1 MSQDTKV
8 MTEVEATDHQE
19 TSKSIDSNH
28 SRSNENRTSEP
39 SEMSQMQNKIKNIEA
54 LIVDINNK
62 FNASQSPVVP
72 EQKMEYGAKTD
83 EQIDA
88 RTKALKHEWNL

>member
-1 MSQDTKV
+1 MSQIEKV
-8 MTEVEATDHQE
+8 MTEAETVSNQEA
-19 TSKSIDSNH
+19 SKSTDSNH
-28 SRSNENRTSEP
+28 SRSNETRTSEP

-62 FNASQSPVVP
+62 FNASQTPTP
-72 EQKMEYGAKTD
+72 APTKLEYGTKTD

>member
-1 MSQDTKV
+1 MSQIEKV

-19 TSKSIDSNH
+19 SSKSVDTNNP
-28 SRSNENRTSEP
+28 RSNEARASEP

-62 FNASQSPVVP
+62 FNASQTPTPAV
-72 EQKMEYGAKTD
+72 EKLEYGAKTD